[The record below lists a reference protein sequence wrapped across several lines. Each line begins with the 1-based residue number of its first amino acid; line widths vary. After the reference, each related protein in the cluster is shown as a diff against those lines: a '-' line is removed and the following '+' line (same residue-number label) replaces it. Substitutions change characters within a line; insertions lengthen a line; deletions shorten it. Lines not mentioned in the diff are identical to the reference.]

1 MKNRSAIVVGAGILG
16 MATARALAINGF
28 KVQVIE
34 RSQFSIGASIRNFGM
49 LWPIGQPDG
58 QLYDRAIR
66 SREIWKEYLNSSS
79 ISFNSCGSLHLAY
92 SKEEW
97 DVLDEL
103 STIFLDS
110 GRPVS
115 LITPEQIGNRFDGIK
130 QTNLKGG
137 LFSNDEVIIDPREGI
152 RNLPLYLNQ
161 KFGIEF
167 IWGTAISRV
176 KPGSVFSGITRFD
189 ADLIFICSGSDF
201 ETLYPEVFNQ
211 QKITKCKLQMMRF
224 VSDKPNY
231 NLGTS
236 ICGGLSLLHYKS
248 FTASKALEILKTKL
262 QNELPEHLKWGIHVM
277 VSQNMNGELTVGDS
291 HEYGLDFDPFDK
303 HFINQLILDYLKK
316 MVHIDQWRLI
326 ESWNGIYPK
335 MTNGK
340 TDFHIEVENGVHIV
354 NGIGGNGMTLSF
366 GFAEEIIN
374 KI

>member
-1 MKNRSAIVVGAGILG
+1 MNNRSAIVVGAGILG
-16 MATARALAINGF
+16 MATARALAINGYAV
-28 KVQVIE
+28 KVIE

-79 ISFNSCGSLHLAY
+79 IPFNSCGSLHLAY
-92 SKEEW
+92 SKQEW
-97 DVLDEL
+97 DVLEEL
-103 STIFLDS
+103 STVFQDS
-110 GRPVS
+110 GRPVN

-176 KPGSVFSGITRFD
+176 KPGSVFSGITRFG
-189 ADLIFICSGSDF
+189 ADLIFICSGADF
-201 ETLYPEVFNQ
+201 EILYPEVFNQ

-248 FTASKALEILKTKL
+248 FTASKALGILKAKL

-277 VSQNMNGELTVGDS
+277 VAQNMQGELTVGDS

-303 HFINQLILDYLKK
+303 HLINQLILDYLKN
-316 MVHIDQWRLI
+316 MVHIDQWGLI

-340 TDFHIEVENGVHIV
+340 TDLHIEVENGVHIL

-366 GFAEEIIN
+366 GLAEEVIN

>member
-58 QLYDRAIR
+58 QLYNRAIR

-92 SKEEW
+92 SYEEL
-97 DVLDEL
+97 DVVEEL

-110 GRPVS
+110 GRPVT
-115 LITPEQIGNRFDGIK
+115 LITPEQIGNRFDGIN
-130 QTNLKGG
+130 QTDLKGG

-152 RNLPLYLNQ
+152 RNLPPYLSQ

-248 FTASKALEILKTKL
+248 FTASKALETLKAKL

-277 VSQNMNGELTVGDS
+277 VSQNINGELTVGDS

-340 TDFHIEVENGVHIV
+340 TDFHLEVENGVHIV